1 MKVKNG
7 VCVKTGAKVLV
18 LEYGKVAA
26 ADLFLVNDV
35 VIAKFAGSIHQG
47 AWPDDMEATH
57 ELIVGLDGFMVDGAA
72 GTIISVPK
80 HQVAGEII
88 HRNGRREQ
96 LDLAKAAIESEEG

>member
-18 LEYGKVAA
+18 LEYGKVAS

-35 VIAKFAGSIHQG
+35 IVAKFGGSIHNG
-47 AWPDDMEATH
+47 MWPDDMPPTH
-57 ELIVGLDGFMVDGAA
+57 EIIIGLDGFMVDGSS
-72 GTIISVPK
+72 GTIITVPK
-80 HQVAGEII
+80 HQVSGEII

-96 LDLAKAAIESEEG
+96 LDLAKAAAEGEEG